1 MPRKAMTKTPAKA
14 EETSEDIKQTT
25 DSVSTQKTFDPNEGI
40 LCRSV
45 THGKLF
51 VDGIKTG
58 MKYTFLDYD
67 DEADIEYRD
76 LVALVRSRDKSVY
89 NPRFIIM
96 DEDFIAEYPTLKKFY
111 NDHFSTKNIKEILD
125 LPEHQMKEEISKLPK
140 GAVESLKSIAV
151 NQIVNGEIDSI
162 RKIKALD
169 EAFGTDLSLL
179 NELLSN

>member
-1 MPRKAMTKTPAKA
+1 MPRKAMTKTTTVKT
-14 EETSEDIKQTT
+14 EETIEEVKQNKSEPR
-25 DSVSTQKTFDPNEGI
+25 TFDPNDGI

-51 VDGIKTG
+51 VDGLKTG

-67 DEADIEYRD
+67 DESDIEYRD
-76 LVALVRSRDKSVY
+76 LVALVRARDKSVY

-111 NDHFSTKNIKEILD
+111 SDHFSTKNIKEILT
-125 LPEHQMKEEISKLPK
+125 LPDNQMKEEISKLPK
-140 GAVESLKSIAV
+140 GAVDSLKSIAV
-151 NQIVNGEIDSI
+151 NQIVSGEIDSV

-179 NELLSN
+179 NELLSD

>member
-1 MPRKAMTKTPAKA
+1 MPRKAMNKTTVK
-14 EETSEDIKQTT
+14 EETPTVEIKKE
-25 DSVSTQKTFDPNEGI
+25 SKPEKKVFDPNDGI

-51 VDGIKTG
+51 VDGVKTG
-58 MKYTFLDYD
+58 MKYMFFDYD
-67 DEADIEYRD
+67 DESEIEYRD

-111 NDHFSTKNIKEILD
+111 NDHFSTKNIKEILT
-125 LPEHQMKEEISKLPK
+125 LPDNQMKEAISNLPK
-140 GAVESLKSIAV
+140 GAVDSLKSIAV
-151 NQIVNGEIDSI
+151 NQIVSGEIDSI
-162 RKIKALD
+162 RKIKTLD

-179 NELLSN
+179 NELLSD